1 MGMCPKLWADAHSVK
16 ASTEL
21 AWNQFSLGCRCAE
34 CGIPELHEQLF
45 AAAER
50 ILARQGVAGLTSRA
64 ITDEAGC
71 AKGVLH
77 NHFDGLDGFL
87 AEFAVDRVRRAEDA
101 VSRYYPAQAGRRTVS
116 GNLVAAALT
125 VFGSG
130 ATQIAA
136 LITARPAL
144 VARVLTAL
152 GPDGQPFGEIQATFA
167 SYLRAEQKLDRLPA
181 TADADTVAF
190 TLIGAVHHLFF
201 TASGS
206 EPDLDRVRGIVTT
219 LLGDPHSQ
227 AGT

>member
-1 MGMCPKLWADAHSVK
+1 MRGVR
-16 ASTEL
+16 T
-21 AWNQFSLGCRCAE
+21 
-34 CGIPELHEQLF
+34 PELHEQMF

-50 ILARQGVAGLTSRA
+50 IMARDGVAGLTSRA

-87 AEFAVDRVRRAEDA
+87 AEFAVDRVHRTEDA
-101 VSRYYPAQAGRRTVS
+101 VSGLPAQAGHRTVS
-116 GNLVAAALT
+116 DNLVAAALT

-144 VARVLTAL
+144 AARVLTAL
-152 GPDGQPFGEIQATFA
+152 GPDGQPFGEIQAAFT
-167 SYLRAEQKLDRLPA
+167 SYLRTEQELDRLPA
-181 TADADTVAF
+181 TIDADTVAF

-206 EPDLDRVRGIVTT
+206 EPDPDRVRGIVTT
-219 LLGDPHSQ
+219 LLGDAHSQ

>member
-1 MGMCPKLWADAHSVK
+1 MPMRGV
-16 ASTEL
+16 
-21 AWNQFSLGCRCAE
+21 R
-34 CGIPELHEQLF
+34 IPELHEQLF

-50 ILARQGVAGLTSRA
+50 IMARDGVAGLASRA
-64 ITDEAGC
+64 ITEEAGC

-87 AEFAVDRVRRAEDA
+87 AEFAVNRIRRTEDA
-101 VSRYYPAQAGRRTVS
+101 VSGLPAQAGHGTVS
-116 GNLVAAALT
+116 DNLVAAALT

-130 ATQIAA
+130 ATQVAA

-144 VARVLTAL
+144 AARVLTML
-152 GPDGQPFGEIQATFA
+152 GPDAQPFGEIQAAFA
-167 SYLRAEQKLDRLPA
+167 SYLRAERELGRLPA

-206 EPDLDRVRGIVTT
+206 EPDPERVRGIVTT
-219 LLGDPHSQ
+219 LLGDAHSQ

>member
-1 MGMCPKLWADAHSVK
+1 MPMRGV
-16 ASTEL
+16 
-21 AWNQFSLGCRCAE
+21 R
-34 CGIPELHEQLF
+34 IPELNEQLF

-50 ILARQGVAGLTSRA
+50 VMARDGAAGLTSRA
-64 ITDEAGC
+64 ITDEAAC

-87 AEFAVDRVRRAEDA
+87 AEFAVDRVRRTEDA
-101 VSRYYPAQAGRRTVS
+101 VSGLPAQAGHRTVS
-116 GNLVAAALT
+116 DNLVAAALT

-144 VARVLTAL
+144 AARVLTAL
-152 GPDGQPFGEIQATFA
+152 GPDGQPFGEIQAAFA
-167 SYLRAEQKLDRLPA
+167 SYLRAEQELGRIPVS
-181 TADADTVAF
+181 ADADTVAF

-206 EPDLDRVRGIVTT
+206 EPDPDRVRGIITT
-219 LLGDPHSQ
+219 LLGDAHGQ

>member
-1 MGMCPKLWADAHSVK
+1 MRGV
-16 ASTEL
+16 
-21 AWNQFSLGCRCAE
+21 Q
-34 CGIPELHEQLF
+34 IPELNEQLF

-50 ILARQGVAGLTSRA
+50 IMARDGVAGLTSRA

-87 AEFAVDRVRRAEDA
+87 AEFAVDRVRHTEEA
-101 VSRYYPAQAGRRTVS
+101 VSGLPAQAGQGPVS
-116 GNLVAAALT
+116 DNLVAAALS

-130 ATQIAA
+130 AAQVAA

-144 VARVLTAL
+144 APRVLAEL
-152 GPDGQPFGEIQATFA
+152 GPDGQPFSRIQAAFA
-167 SYLRAEQKLDRLPA
+167 GYLRAEQDLGRVPA
-181 TADADTVAF
+181 NADAGMVAF

-206 EPDLDRVRGIVTT
+206 EPDPGQVRAIVTT
-219 LLGDPHSQ
+219 LLG
-227 AGT
+227 

>member
-1 MGMCPKLWADAHSVK
+1 MPMRGV
-16 ASTEL
+16 
-21 AWNQFSLGCRCAE
+21 R
-34 CGIPELHEQLF
+34 IPELHEQLF

-50 ILARQGVAGLTSRA
+50 ILARDGVAALTSRA
-64 ITDEAGC
+64 VTDEAGC

-87 AEFAVDRVRRAEDA
+87 AEFAVDRARRAEDA
-101 VSRYYPAQAGRRTVS
+101 VSGLPAQAGHRTVS
-116 GNLVAAALT
+116 DNLVAAALT

-219 LLGDPHSQ
+219 LLGDAHSQ

>member
-1 MGMCPKLWADAHSVK
+1 MPMRGV
-16 ASTEL
+16 
-21 AWNQFSLGCRCAE
+21 R
-34 CGIPELHEQLF
+34 IPELHEQLF

-50 ILARQGVAGLTSRA
+50 ILARDGVAALTSRA
-64 ITDEAGC
+64 VTDEAGC

-101 VSRYYPAQAGRRTVS
+101 VSGLPAQAGHRTVS
-116 GNLVAAALT
+116 DNLVAAALT

-167 SYLRAEQKLDRLPA
+167 GYLRAEQKLGRLPA

-219 LLGDPHSQ
+219 LLGDAHSQ

>member
-1 MGMCPKLWADAHSVK
+1 MPVRGV
-16 ASTEL
+16 
-21 AWNQFSLGCRCAE
+21 R
-34 CGIPELHEQLF
+34 IPELNERLF

-50 ILARQGVAGLTSRA
+50 IMARDGAAGLTSRA
-64 ITDEAGC
+64 LTDEAGC

-87 AEFAVDRVRRAEDA
+87 AEFALDRVRRTEDA
-101 VSRYYPAQAGRRTVS
+101 VSGLSAQAGRRTVS
-116 GNLVAAALT
+116 DNLAAAALT

-136 LITARPAL
+136 LITARPTLAT
-144 VARVLTAL
+144 RVLATL
-152 GPDGQPFGEIQATFA
+152 GPDGQPFGQIQAAFA
-167 SYLRAEQKLDRLPA
+167 DYLRAEQELGRRAA

-201 TASGS
+201 TANGS
-206 EPDLDRVRGIVTT
+206 QPDPGRVRGIVTT
-219 LLGDPHSQ
+219 LLGDAHSQ

>member
-1 MGMCPKLWADAHSVK
+1 MPMRGV
-16 ASTEL
+16 
-21 AWNQFSLGCRCAE
+21 R
-34 CGIPELHEQLF
+34 IPELHEQLF

-50 ILARQGVAGLTSRA
+50 IMARDGAAGLTSRA

-87 AEFAVDRVRRAEDA
+87 AEFAMDRVRRTECA
-101 VSRYYPAQAGRRTVS
+101 VSGLPAQAGHHTVS
-116 GNLVAAALT
+116 DNLVAAALT

-144 VARVLTAL
+144 AARVLTVL
-152 GPDGQPFGEIQATFA
+152 GPDGQPFGEIQAAFA
-167 SYLRAEQKLDRLPA
+167 SYLRAEQELGRIPA

-201 TASGS
+201 TSRGSG
-206 EPDLDRVRGIVTT
+206 PDPDRVRGIVTT
-219 LLGDPHSQ
+219 LLGDAHSQ
-227 AGT
+227 A

>member
-1 MGMCPKLWADAHSVK
+1 MRGV
-16 ASTEL
+16 
-21 AWNQFSLGCRCAE
+21 R
-34 CGIPELHEQLF
+34 IPELHEQLF

-50 ILARQGVAGLTSRA
+50 ILARDGVAALTSRA
-64 ITDEAGC
+64 VTDEAGC

-87 AEFAVDRVRRAEDA
+87 AEFAVDRVGRAEDA
-101 VSRYYPAQAGRRTVS
+101 VSGLPAQAGHRTVS
-116 GNLVAAALT
+116 DNLVAAALT

-144 VARVLTAL
+144 VVRVLTAL

-206 EPDLDRVRGIVTT
+206 EPDLDRVRGIVAT
-219 LLGDPHSQ
+219 LLGDAHSQ

>member
-1 MGMCPKLWADAHSVK
+1 MRGV
-16 ASTEL
+16 
-21 AWNQFSLGCRCAE
+21 R
-34 CGIPELHEQLF
+34 IPELNEQLF

-50 ILARQGVAGLTSRA
+50 VMAHDGVAGLTSRS

-101 VSRYYPAQAGRRTVS
+101 VSGLPAQAGHLTVS
-116 GNLVAAALT
+116 GNLVGAALT

-130 ATQIAA
+130 ATQVAA

-144 VARVLTAL
+144 AARVLTML
-152 GPDGQPFGEIQATFA
+152 GPDGQPFGEIQAAFA
-167 SYLRAEQKLDRLPA
+167 SYLRAEQELGRLPA
-181 TADADTVAF
+181 TTDADTVAF

-201 TASGS
+201 TAGGS
-206 EPDLDRVRGIVTT
+206 EPDPERVRGIVTT
-219 LLGDPHSQ
+219 LLGDAHSQ
-227 AGT
+227 A

>member
-1 MGMCPKLWADAHSVK
+1 MPMRGV
-16 ASTEL
+16 
-21 AWNQFSLGCRCAE
+21 R
-34 CGIPELHEQLF
+34 IPELNEQLF

-50 ILARQGVAGLTSRA
+50 IMARDGAAGLTSRA
-64 ITDEAGC
+64 LTDEAGC

-87 AEFAVDRVRRAEDA
+87 AEFALDRVRRTEDA
-101 VSRYYPAQAGRRTVS
+101 VSGLPAEAGHRTVS
-116 GNLVAAALT
+116 DNLAAAALT

-144 VARVLTAL
+144 AARVLTTL
-152 GPDGQPFGEIQATFA
+152 GPDGQPFGQIQAAFA
-167 SYLRAEQKLDRLPA
+167 DYLRAEQELGRLAA

-206 EPDLDRVRGIVTT
+206 QPDPGRVRGIVTT
-219 LLGDPHSQ
+219 LLGDAHHQ